1 MGTQVLVCAPAHVT
15 GRKVTASL
23 AVGFTFCKI
32 PSAGHGSSCSPSPWS
47 PDMELYEKRD
57 LKYVE
62 GQVPGSQVPLGGCQ
76 YDTHCKPR

>member
-1 MGTQVLVCAPAHVT
+1 
-15 GRKVTASL
+15 
-23 AVGFTFCKI
+23 
-32 PSAGHGSSCSPSPWS
+32 
-47 PDMELYEKRD
+47 MELYEKRD